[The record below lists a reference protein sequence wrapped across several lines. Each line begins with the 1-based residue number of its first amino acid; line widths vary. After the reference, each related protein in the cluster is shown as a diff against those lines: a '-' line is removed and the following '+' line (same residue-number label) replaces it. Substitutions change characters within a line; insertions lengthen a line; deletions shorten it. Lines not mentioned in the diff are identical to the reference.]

1 MGVRLPEY
9 CGFPSVKGASAADRS
24 AAWARPP
31 AATLDSPEF
40 VEDPRQGF
48 LVGRSGAA
56 SMHDGPWQRSRRLC

>member
-9 CGFPSVKGASAADRS
+9 FGFPSVKGARVGDRF

-31 AATLDSPEF
+31 AATLDSPEL
-40 VEDPRQGF
+40 VEDSRQGF

-56 SMHDGPWQRSRRLC
+56 SMQDGPRHRSRLY